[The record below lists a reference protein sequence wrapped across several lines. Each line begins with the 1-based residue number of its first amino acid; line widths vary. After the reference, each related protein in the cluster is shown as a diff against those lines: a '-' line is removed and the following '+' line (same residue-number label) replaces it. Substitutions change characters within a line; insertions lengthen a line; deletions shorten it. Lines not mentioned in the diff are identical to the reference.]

1 MESSMSVQG
10 AKRKRARR
18 KSSGAQ
24 RVRATERIQRAD
36 SVTTGT
42 DDAVLESNEDEPQL
56 DEDVFEPEDSFY
68 DTATEEDDYS
78 SAPVEVSQLEQ
89 APRGEQLRQVAAE
102 TARAIAART
111 QDYASAAWQSVRHM
125 TTGQWLWVGVFALG
139 AILRFWGLGDKPLHH
154 DESMHAFY
162 SYLFA
167 RNPSGYEYDPLLHG
181 PFQFHAVGIF
191 FAVVLAF
198 QHLFDAGAAG
208 NPWINDT
215 TARIVPALF
224 GVGIVILPLG
234 LRREL
239 GKAGALITALLLAV
253 SPSFVYFSRFLRE
266 DIYFN
271 FFMFAMVVCA
281 VRFTHDRK
289 LRWLVACIAAT
300 VLAYATFEGI
310 YLTLVVF
317 VSFLVVLLVWEL
329 AHGLANVLPKQL
341 TERERRFFSRAGL
354 LLLLGMICSLVAFIG
369 LHTLNQLSATIN
381 SQQAKTDAQVQR
393 LEDVT
398 ALVLLYLCVVVAIA
412 VIATLLWQV
421 SRESAHVQVVRSDS
435 GDQAWDEDAET
446 PAPRG
451 PRRWL
456 AALRERIDPDAQPF
470 LRLLFSVSWEH
481 LFVAA
486 VAGWMIFVALY
497 WVIPPGPQ
505 GNLSW
510 SQGFMVGIGR
520 GIWQGLYYWLQQQ
533 QVARGGQPVYY
544 YLLLLPLYEQLVV
557 VFSLVGAVYALVR
570 PTRFRLFLVWWAG
583 GSLVLYSWAG
593 EKMPWLSIQIL
604 LPLVLLAGL
613 ALNWIWQECALLA
626 REFLATRVRV
636 GQPAL
641 AGAGGVSLG
650 GLGVL
655 QAPALLFS
663 SVLRR
668 DVDRPPASEP
678 TQAQN
683 DPEGLVRASIGRRPN
698 TRRYRSIA
706 AVSGAIAAVLLFVPM
721 VHSMWLL
728 SYKDAAD
735 GPVEMMVYVQT
746 TNDVDLVMNK
756 IVSADR
762 AASGSQGHLRIWVGG
777 GEEWPFYWYLR
788 DAYLDPLPNVYAR
801 IPADLSQPFSA
812 DNPAPDML
820 ILLPSDAQTFL
831 AAHPHYKQHQY
842 KLRSWWDEA
851 YKPLP
856 CQATAGHPCP
866 ASADW
871 GAGVGLANYLSYG
884 SYPPPNAKF
893 DLGRAA
899 GRLWSWLWVRQPLG
913 DTGGSYD
920 FVFLVRDG
928 VPIQP

>member
-1 MESSMSVQG
+1 M
-10 AKRKRARR
+10 A
-18 KSSGAQ
+18 
-24 RVRATERIQRAD
+24 
-36 SVTTGT
+36 
-42 DDAVLESNEDEPQL
+42 
-56 DEDVFEPEDSFY
+56 
-68 DTATEEDDYS
+68 
-78 SAPVEVSQLEQ
+78 SA
-89 APRGEQLRQVAAE
+89 
-102 TARAIAART
+102 TARALAART
-111 QDYASAAWQSVRHM
+111 QDYASTAWQYLRHM
-125 TTGQWLWVGVFALG
+125 TTGQWLWVGVIALG
-139 AILRFWGLGDKPLHH
+139 AILRFWGLGAKPLHH

-162 SYLFA
+162 SYMFA

-191 FAVVLAF
+191 FAIVLAF
-198 QHLFDAGAAG
+198 QHLFGAGGAAG

-224 GVGIVILPLG
+224 GVGIVMLPLG

-281 VRFTHDRK
+281 VRFAHDRK

-310 YLTLVVF
+310 YLSLVLF
-317 VSFLVVLLVWEL
+317 VSYLMVLLVWEL

-341 TERERRFFSRAGL
+341 TERERHFFSRAGL

-381 SQQAKTDAQVQR
+381 SQQAKADAQVQR
-393 LEDVT
+393 LEDIT
-398 ALVLLYLCVVVAIA
+398 ALVLLYLCVFVAVA

-421 SRESAHVQVVRSDS
+421 SRDSARVQVVRSDS
-435 GDQAWDEDAET
+435 EDETWNEDTEA

-451 PRRWL
+451 LRRWL
-456 AALRERIDPDAQPF
+456 VSLRERINPEAQPF
-470 LRLLFSVSWEH
+470 LRLIFSTSWEH

-497 WVIPPGPQ
+497 WVIPPGPL
-505 GNLSW
+505 GNLTW

-544 YLLLLPLYEQLVV
+544 YFLLLPLYEQLVA
-557 VFSLVGAVYALVR
+557 VFGLIGAVYALVR

-593 EKMPWLSIQIL
+593 EKMPWLSIHIL

-613 ALNWIWQECALLA
+613 VFNWIWQECALLA
-626 REFLATRVRV
+626 REFLAARVQV

-641 AGAGGVSLG
+641 AGAGGVPVG

-655 QAPALLFS
+655 QTPALLLS
-663 SVLRR
+663 SILHK
-668 DVDRPPASEP
+668 DVDRPKPSAP
-678 TQAQN
+678 RQAQN
-683 DPEGLVRASIGRRPN
+683 DPEGRGRESIGRRPDA
-698 TRRYRSIA
+698 RRNRSIV
-706 AVSGAIAAVLLFVPM
+706 AVAGAIAALLLFVPM

-746 TNDVDLVMNK
+746 TNDVDLIMNK
-756 IVSADR
+756 ITQADK
-762 AASGSQGHLRIWVGG
+762 ATHAGQHQLRIWVGE

-788 DAYLDPLPNVYAR
+788 DFYLDPHPGYYAQ
-801 IPADLSQPFSA
+801 IPAKLTAPFSDA
-812 DNPAPDML
+812 NPAPDAL

-831 AAHPHYKQHQY
+831 AAHPNYKQHQY

-866 ASADW
+866 ASANW
-871 GAGVGLANYLSYG
+871 GAGVGPANYLSYG
-884 SYPPPNAKF
+884 SYPPPNARF

-899 GRLWSWLWVRQPLG
+899 GRLWNWLWQRQPLG
-913 DTGGSYD
+913 ETG
-920 FVFLVRDG
+920 
-928 VPIQP
+928 